1 MTTPD
6 TRVAFVSGARLPGW
20 VERFAASHGGLVEE
34 ELDGGLQ
41 LSAADGAVAL
51 LQAPWPADGRPG
63 RGDDA
68 VARLAS
74 LASQSRG
81 IGAVLVRR
89 GGYSVAVVSGGAV
102 LASKT
107 GTRHVQSRT
116 AAGGWSQQRFA
127 RRRANQADALV
138 EAVADHAARI
148 FADHRIEY
156 LAPGGDRTLAEQ
168 VLAEPVLK
176 QYAARPRLAFLDVPD
191 PRAAVLKKAAA
202 DLCAVRILVTDP
214 PAQPDVLRANPP
226 K

>member
-1 MTTPD
+1 MTTTE
-6 TRVAFVSGARLPGW
+6 TRVAFVSGARLQGW
-20 VERFAASHGGLVEE
+20 VERFAASHGELVEE

-41 LSAADGAVAL
+41 LRAADGAAAL
-51 LQAPWPADGRPG
+51 LQAPWPVDGRPG
-63 RGDDA
+63 RGSGA
-68 VARLAS
+68 VSRLAS
-74 LASQSRG
+74 LASQPRR

-148 FADHRIEY
+148 FADHRIAY

-202 DLCAVRILVTDP
+202 DLCSVRILVTDS
-214 PAQPDVLRANPP
+214 PA
-226 K
+226 

>member
-1 MTTPD
+1 MTTPS

-20 VERFAASHGGLVEE
+20 VERFAASHGGLTEE

-63 RGDDA
+63 RGGDA

-74 LASQSRG
+74 LSSQPRG

-138 EAVADHAARI
+138 EAVAEHAARI

-156 LAPGGDRTLAEQ
+156 VAPGGDRTLAEQ

-176 QYAARPRLAFLDVPD
+176 QYAILPRLTFLDVPD

-214 PAQPDVLRANPP
+214 PAPPDVL
-226 K
+226 

>member
-1 MTTPD
+1 MATPD
-6 TRVAFVSGARLPGW
+6 TRLAFVSGERLPGW
-20 VERFAASHGGLVEE
+20 VERFTASHGEVAEE

-41 LSAADGAVAL
+41 LRAADGAIAL
-51 LQAPWPADGRPG
+51 LQPPWPVEGRPG
-63 RGDDA
+63 RGSDA
-68 VARLAS
+68 VSRLAA
-74 LASQSRG
+74 LAAQPRQLG
-81 IGAVLVRR
+81 LVLVRR
-89 GGYSVAVVSGGAV
+89 GGYSVAVVSAGTV
-102 LASKT
+102 LAAKN

-138 EAVADHAARI
+138 EAVAEHAARI

-176 QYAARPRLAFLDVPD
+176 QYAARTRLPFLDVPD
-191 PRAAVLKKAAA
+191 PRAAVLKKAAT

-214 PAQPDVLRANPP
+214 PAV
-226 K
+226 

>member
-1 MTTPD
+1 MAPSD

-20 VERFAASHGGLVEE
+20 VGRFAASHGALAEE

-41 LSAADGAVAL
+41 LRAEDGAVAL
-51 LQAPWPADGRPG
+51 LQAPWPDDGRPG
-63 RGDDA
+63 RGADA

-74 LASQSRG
+74 LAMQPRC

-138 EAVADHAARI
+138 EAVAGHAARI

-168 VLAEPVLK
+168 VLGEPVLK
-176 QYAARPRLAFLDVPD
+176 QYAAHPRLAFLDVPD
-191 PRAAVLKKAAA
+191 PRAVVLKKAAS

-214 PAQPDVLRANPP
+214 AA